1 MVNLCSPIFRK
12 AAVPSPV
19 NLCTVCGCRG
29 PSSCGKCRSKFY
41 CGATHQRLD
50 WTQGDHKTQCG
61 TTTTATNRHYDCL
74 FDEHEL
80 VIESEQ
86 LPSSSSDETA
96 EEADQRRLKE
106 YEDFLKNKKDD
117 DDLKDVPDDEFQKY
131 ADIDEDVVFGKF
143 RKRVNLDK
151 EQVSFAQN

>member
-1 MVNLCSPIFRK
+1 M
-12 AAVPSPV
+12 
-19 NLCTVCGCRG
+19 
-29 PSSCGKCRSKFY
+29 
-41 CGATHQRLD
+41 
-50 WTQGDHKTQCG
+50 
-61 TTTTATNRHYDCL
+61 
-74 FDEHEL
+74 
-80 VIESEQ
+80 IESEQ

-151 EQVSFAQN
+151 EQVSLAQN